1 MSDKNE
7 VGPEEQRPSLKGWF
21 YVCGLALF
29 FLLYGLFMF
38 YMIGDKGPPGW
49 DFGTVEDIPG
59 ESVYSTN
66 EPITGGTAAPEPQH
80 VSQKPFAG
88 RDRRR
93 KGKAMTRRHE

>member
-1 MSDKNE
+1 MSDQNKFE
-7 VGPEEQRPSLKGWF
+7 PAEEGPSLRGWF

-38 YMIGDKGPPGW
+38 YTIGDKGPPGW

-66 EPITGGTAAPEPQH
+66 EPITGGAAAPEPQH
-80 VSQKPFAG
+80 VSQKPPRAG
-88 RDRRR
+88 ITVE
-93 KGKAMTRRHE
+93 KEKP

>member
-7 VGPEEQRPSLKGWF
+7 VEREEQGPSLRGWF

-29 FLLYGLFMF
+29 FLIYGLFMF

-66 EPITGGTAAPEPQH
+66 QPITGGTAAPEPQH
-80 VSQKPFAG
+80 VSQKSPQAETAVE
-88 RDRRR
+88 
-93 KGKAMTRRHE
+93 KEKP

>member
-7 VGPEEQRPSLKGWF
+7 VQRDEQRPSLRGWA

-38 YMIGDKGPPGW
+38 FMVGDKGPPGW

-66 EPITGGTAAPEPQH
+66 QPITGGTAAPEPQH
-80 VSQKPFAG
+80 VSQKPLKA
-88 RDRRR
+88 DVNV
-93 KGKAMTRRHE
+93 GKEKP

>member
-1 MSDKNE
+1 MNE
-7 VGPEEQRPSLKGWF
+7 GREAQGKERWIEIKSWV

-66 EPITGGTAAPEPQH
+66 QPITGGTAAPEPQH
-80 VSQKPFAG
+80 VSQKPLKA
-88 RDRRR
+88 DVNV
-93 KGKAMTRRHE
+93 GKENP

>member
-1 MSDKNE
+1 MEIKS
-7 VGPEEQRPSLKGWF
+7 WI
-21 YVCGLALF
+21 YVCGLAVF
-29 FLLYGLFMF
+29 FLIYGLFMF

-80 VSQKPFAG
+80 VSQKPPQAEVAVEKEK
-88 RDRRR
+88 R
-93 KGKAMTRRHE
+93 

>member
-1 MSDKNE
+1 MSDEHE
-7 VGPEEQRPSLKGWF
+7 VEREEQGPGLKGWF

-29 FLLYGLFMF
+29 FLIYGLFMF

-80 VSQKPFAG
+80 VSQKPPQAEIAV
-88 RDRRR
+88 DR
-93 KGKAMTRRHE
+93 KKP

>member
-1 MSDKNE
+1 MSDEHE
-7 VGPEEQRPSLKGWF
+7 VERDEQGQSLKGWF

-38 YMIGDKGPPGW
+38 YTIGDKGPPGW

-66 EPITGGTAAPEPQH
+66 EPITGGTAVPEPQH
-80 VSQKPFAG
+80 VSQKPLQAEIPVE
-88 RDRRR
+88 
-93 KGKAMTRRHE
+93 KEKP

>member
-1 MSDKNE
+1 MSDKNQFE
-7 VGPEEQRPSLKGWF
+7 GEEEGPSLKGWV
-21 YVCGLALF
+21 YVCALALS

-66 EPITGGTAAPEPQH
+66 EPITGGTGAPEPQH
-80 VSQKPFAG
+80 VSQKPPQA
-88 RDRRR
+88 DTAAE
-93 KGKAMTRRHE
+93 KGEP

>member
-1 MSDKNE
+1 MNE
-7 VGPEEQRPSLKGWF
+7 VREEKNDERWVDLKGWF

-49 DFGTVEDIPG
+49 DFGIVEDIPG
-59 ESVYSTN
+59 ESVYSMN

-80 VSQKPFAG
+80 VSQKPQQAEAAVE
-88 RDRRR
+88 
-93 KGKAMTRRHE
+93 KEKP